1 MNKICTKCKSSLNID
16 EFPIVNGKTK
26 KRSSMCL
33 TCKREYDREY
43 HKKYAEKR
51 NELKRKTQLKNRL
64 RNRKFIVD
72 YLKENPCVDC
82 GENDFIVLEF
92 DHKYDKKFNL
102 ADAARRGYSL
112 KTIKKE
118 IEKCDV
124 VCANC
129 HRRRTA
135 KQFNYYIRV

>member
-1 MNKICTKCKSSLNID
+1 MNKICTKCKGSLNID
-16 EFPIVNGKTK
+16 EFPIVNKKTK

-33 TCKREYDREY
+33 MCKREYDREY
-43 HKKYAEKR
+43 HKKCAEKR
-51 NELKRKTQLKNRL
+51 NELKRITQLKNRL

-72 YLKENPCVDC
+72 YLKANPCVDC

-92 DHKYDKKFNL
+92 DHKGDKKFNL

-112 KTIKKE
+112 KTIKRE

-135 KQFNYYIRV
+135 KQFNYYIGC